1 MNGSLT
7 VALGGNPNIGKS
19 TLFNFLTG
27 KNQHVGNWPGKTVER
42 VEGRFTYHGKLIK
55 VVDLPGTYSLNADS
69 LEEMI
74 ARDFLLREKPDV
86 VLAMADATNL
96 ERNLYLVLQLM
107 EITPRLVLA
116 VNMMDVAQRQ
126 GTRIDADKL
135 SAALGIPVVSISA
148 ATGQGIDGLL
158 KTVVEVGE
166 GLLTPHPRVY
176 YGQEIERCL
185 EKLGALLESVAI
197 DWPRRWTALKLLE
210 NNRAVEE
217 ELKSAGRPEIL
228 EQAALCRELLGP
240 APQSK
245 IIAALYRF
253 AHQIAAEAVAG
264 QNNGKKT
271 LTEKLD
277 GIILHRLAAF
287 PIMLA
292 TLGTIFAITL
302 FGAAPLSDWLGALFA
317 WLAETAKN
325 VLVSWQAPFWLVGML
340 VDGLIT
346 GLGAVISVML
356 PTMAIFFV
364 IFALLEDAGFVPRL
378 AFLMDR
384 PMKAVGSQGKHC
396 VSCLLAF
403 GCSIPAVYS
412 TRIMAGSHRLL
423 AMLTC
428 SLLPCNGRLGVMLA
442 ATGVFFNSYAPL
454 VMMALIALAAAA
466 MMAGTFLLH
475 RIFFRGDNPSFILEL
490 PPYRLPRLR
499 PVIVRT
505 LREKVWHVLS
515 RAALLAAPITVTI
528 WLLSNLPAGPS
539 PTITQQL
546 ARLLEPA
553 GLFFGLDGKTLV
565 AALYALPAKEV
576 VLGALAITN
585 GLSSSLGGSAVLEN
599 HLLARWSG
607 LQAFTFLVFFM
618 LYLPCTYTAAV
629 IYKESR
635 SVQWT
640 LLGIFLPLVMAL
652 AITWT
657 VYRVGLLLGC

>member
-1 MNGSLT
+1 
-7 VALGGNPNIGKS
+7 
-19 TLFNFLTG
+19 
-27 KNQHVGNWPGKTVER
+27 
-42 VEGRFTYHGKLIK
+42 
-55 VVDLPGTYSLNADS
+55 
-69 LEEMI
+69 
-74 ARDFLLREKPDV
+74 
-86 VLAMADATNL
+86 
-96 ERNLYLVLQLM
+96 
-107 EITPRLVLA
+107 
-116 VNMMDVAQRQ
+116 
-126 GTRIDADKL
+126 
-135 SAALGIPVVSISA
+135 
-148 ATGQGIDGLL
+148 
-158 KTVVEVGE
+158 
-166 GLLTPHPRVY
+166 
-176 YGQEIERCL
+176 
-185 EKLGALLESVAI
+185 KLGALLESVAI

-253 AHQIAAEAVAG
+253 AHQIAKDAVAG
-264 QNNGKKT
+264 QNNDKKT

-302 FGAAPLSDWLGALFA
+302 FGAAPLSDWLGTLFA

-325 VLVSWQAPFWLVGML
+325 VLVSRQAPFWLVGML

-442 ATGVFFNSYAPL
+442 ATGVFFGSYAPL
-454 VMMALIALAAAA
+454 VMVALIALAAAA

-553 GLFFGLDGKTLV
+553 GLFFGLDGKT
-565 AALYALPAKEV
+565 
-576 VLGALAITN
+576 
-585 GLSSSLGGSAVLEN
+585 
-599 HLLARWSG
+599 
-607 LQAFTFLVFFM
+607 
-618 LYLPCTYTAAV
+618 
-629 IYKESR
+629 
-635 SVQWT
+635 
-640 LLGIFLPLVMAL
+640 
-652 AITWT
+652 
-657 VYRVGLLLGC
+657 